1 MGTFFK
7 HIRNY
12 LFNLKIVNLIFRPL
26 CFGAVSEASSCFL
39 LTWIKVLLCRDK
51 LEERQHLRSEIPPKT
66 RVFPTGDATRSP
78 AAPAK
83 CRQVLV

>member
-1 MGTFFK
+1 M

-51 LEERQHLRSEIPPKT
+51 LEERQHLPSKITQKNACFSDR
-66 RVFPTGDATRSP
+66 
-78 AAPAK
+78 
-83 CRQVLV
+83 

>member
-26 CFGAVSEASSCFL
+26 CLGAASEASSCFL
-39 LTWIKVLLCRDK
+39 LTWIKGLFAETNRRK
-51 LEERQHLRSEIPPKT
+51 GNI
-66 RVFPTGDATRSP
+66 
-78 AAPAK
+78 
-83 CRQVLV
+83 